1 MREGLVSY
9 SQEVSSGVDVF
20 LGGEGGGGEWDLVDG
35 ILRLEVDIRNMDN
48 ADC

>member
-20 LGGEGGGGEWDLVDG
+20 LGGEGGGEGDLVDG

>member
-20 LGGEGGGGEWDLVDG
+20 LGGGGGGGDLVDG
-35 ILRLEVDIRNMDN
+35 ILRLVVDIRNMDN